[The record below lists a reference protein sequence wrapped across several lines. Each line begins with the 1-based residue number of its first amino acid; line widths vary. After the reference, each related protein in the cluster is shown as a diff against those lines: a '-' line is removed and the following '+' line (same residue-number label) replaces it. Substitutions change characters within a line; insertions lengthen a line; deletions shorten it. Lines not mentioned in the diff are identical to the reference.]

1 MEKILQHIQKKKKFL
16 NDLLIKEWKTCKMQV
31 SKLILIIQLIVKGK
45 TTPKHF
51 VGFKDPLGFYR
62 KVI

>member
-1 MEKILQHIQKKKKFL
+1 
-16 NDLLIKEWKTCKMQV
+16 MQV

-51 VGFKDPLGFYR
+51 IGFKDPLGFYR